1 MENLENLVK
10 KYIKP
15 GYEFELFFER
25 KKKTKI
31 EVSNEEVENISSA
44 EEGGLGIRVLKDN
57 RLGFAYTSY
66 IGEDEI
72 RDAVEKA
79 MEMCDIQEPDEGNA
93 FVEKLEEAKAESVYD
108 EEGIKT
114 PLEEKME
121 IPVFMEKYAKE
132 LDKRIVGVRKSTLT
146 EVEFEVYMKNSYGV
160 EYSYR
165 GTSYSAMISTLATEN
180 GDSAIAWEFR
190 ASRRLKSLDWRDMVK
205 DAVFKTVNLLKP
217 SPFETRSMPVVFFR
231 DSFAML
237 LDAFSPMFLGDYYVK
252 GKTLLKGKVGEKVA
266 NERITIIDDG
276 TLKEGF
282 ATIPYDA
289 EGIPTLRKEV
299 IEKGVFKGFLHSLY
313 TAKKSGENPT
323 GNSVRGSYKEL
334 PSSGTTN
341 FYLQQ
346 GDKSLEEL
354 LSSYDEVFL
363 ILEVMGLHTV
373 DPISGDFSL
382 GCSGVLFKKG
392 KKEKSVRG
400 ITVAGNILELFKNVE
415 GVGED
420 LRFYGSVGSPSVL
433 VRELTLGGG

>member
-1 MENLENLVK
+1 MENIENLVK

-25 KKKTKI
+25 KKKIKI

-44 EEGGLGIRVLKDN
+44 EEGGLGIRVLKEK

-72 RDAVEKA
+72 KDAVQKA
-79 MEMCDIQEPDEGNA
+79 TEMCDIQEPDEGNA
-93 FVEKLEEAKAESVYD
+93 FVEKLERSEAESVYD
-108 EEGIKT
+108 EDGLKV
-114 PLEEKME
+114 PLEEKTE
-121 IPVFMEKYAKE
+121 IPILMEKYAKE
-132 LDKRIVGVRKSTLT
+132 IDKRIVGVRKSTLT
-146 EVEFEVYMKNSYGV
+146 EVEFEVFMKNSYGV
-160 EYSYR
+160 EFSYR
-165 GTSYSAMISTLATEN
+165 GTSYSAMISTLGTEE

-190 ASRRLKSLDWRDMVK
+190 ASRRLKNLDWKDMVK

-217 SPFETRSMPVVFFR
+217 SSFETRSIPVVFFR

-237 LDAFSPMFLGDYYVK
+237 LEAFSPMFLGDYYVK
-252 GKTLLKGKVGEKVA
+252 GKTLLKGKTGQKVA
-266 NERITIIDDG
+266 NERITIVDDG
-276 TLKEGF
+276 TLSEGF
-282 ATIPYDA
+282 ATVPYDM
-289 EGIPTLRKEV
+289 EGIPTSRKYV

-313 TAKKSGENPT
+313 TARKSGEKPT
-323 GNSVRGSYKEL
+323 GNSVRNSYKEL

-341 FYLQQ
+341 FFLEK

-415 GVGED
+415 GVGND
-420 LRFYGSVGSPSVL
+420 IRFYGSIGSPSVL
-433 VRELTLGGG
+433 VKELTLGGG